1 MAFCPKCFAAME
13 ATEVVCPSCGYDFP
27 EESIPKLE
35 GFAYSTFAD
44 VALVVS
50 MVAAGLG
57 CIVAVYLAVMFLVFG
72 AWSQSF
78 TAAIAFFLQLGM
90 LIVYM
95 RVSDLKK

>member
-1 MAFCPKCFAAME
+1 MAICPKCSAAMG
-13 ATEVVCPSCGYDFP
+13 ATEVVCPACGYDFP
-27 EESIPKLE
+27 DNPTPRRE

-44 VALVVS
+44 MALIVS

-57 CIVAVYLAVMFLVFG
+57 CVASIYFAVAYLLMGFL
-72 AWSQSF
+72 SQSF
-78 TAAIAFFLQLGM
+78 MATIAFLLQLGM